1 MLVFVTGVAGFI
13 GFHCA
18 KSLLRDGIAVHGI
31 DNLNDYYDPAL
42 KRARLEQLKAHA
54 NFRFIPGSIVDR
66 ALMLGLDAELAAAT
80 HLLHLAAQP
89 GVRYSLENPLAY
101 LEANVLGHGVVL
113 ELARRLPKLEHFVYA
128 SSSSVYGGGKGPLS
142 PDSDADHPISVYGA
156 TKRAGELLA
165 DCYSQLYRLPA
176 TGLRYFTVY
185 GPWGRPDMAPYLFSM
200 AILRGERIQVFNRGN
215 LRRDFTY
222 IDDIVA
228 GTRAALARI
237 PGPDARGR
245 RHALYNLGADRPQP
259 LMHFIE
265 VVERACGRKAMR
277 DLVDM
282 QPGDVAETWADISA
296 SKRDLGFEPTT
307 AIEQGIPK
315 FVAWLRQY
323 HGL

>member
-18 KSLLRDGIAVHGI
+18 KSLLEDGIKVHGI
-31 DNLNDYYDPAL
+31 DDLNGYYEPAL
-42 KRARLEQLKAHA
+42 KRARLKQLAAHA
-54 NFRFIPGSIVDR
+54 DFRFVEGSIVDR
-66 ALMLGLDAELAAAT
+66 ALMLGLDAELASAT
-80 HLLHLAAQP
+80 HILHLAAQP

-101 LEANVLGHGVVL
+101 VEANVLGQGVVL

-128 SSSSVYGGGKGPLS
+128 SSSSVYGGGTGPLT
-142 PDSDADHPISVYGA
+142 PEGDADHAISVYGA

-165 DCYSQLYRLPA
+165 DCYTHLYRLPA

-185 GPWGRPDMAPYLFSM
+185 GPWGRPDMAPYLFAL
-200 AILRGERIQVFNRGN
+200 AILRGERIRVFNRGN

-237 PGPDARGR
+237 PVPDARGR
-245 RHALYNLGADRPQP
+245 RHALYNLGAGRPEP
-259 LMHFIE
+259 LMRFIE
-265 VVERACGRKAMR
+265 VVEQACGKQAAKEF
-277 DLVDM
+277 VDM

-296 SKRDLGFEPTT
+296 SKRDLGYGPKT
-307 AIEQGIPK
+307 AIDQGIPR